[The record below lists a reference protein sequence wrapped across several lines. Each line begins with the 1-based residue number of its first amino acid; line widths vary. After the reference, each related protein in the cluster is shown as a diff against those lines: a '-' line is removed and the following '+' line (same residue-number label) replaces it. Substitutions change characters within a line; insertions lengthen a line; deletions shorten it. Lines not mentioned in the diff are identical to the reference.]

1 VTYTIIA
8 INVVVFLFEVTMGQE
23 RLKTFFQLVAVIPV
37 EYTAFLKGEHV
48 PILKLMFAPFITMF
62 LHGGFMHLIGNM
74 WFLYLFGDN
83 VEDAMG
89 HLRFLLF
96 YLLSGIAA
104 TIAHVSVQ
112 PLSPIPVVGAS
123 GAISG
128 VVGAYFVMF
137 PTARVLTLVPIF
149 FFIADVVVLPAIVFI
164 GLWFLFQ
171 FWSGMLS
178 LAVPHLGGVA
188 WWAHI
193 GGFITGLILAP
204 IMRERGK
211 PIRYRVRTYRYHW

>member
-1 VTYTIIA
+1 
-8 INVVVFLFEVTMGQE
+8 MGQE